1 MRPHRPLVRV
11 VAVALVVGTAALVT
25 GCSGASSGGGVVATG
40 QGPNGIEKKSAQ
52 EIAAAAQDA
61 AKGAT
66 AVHVKGTAGGTDLDV
81 RIGQEAAHAT
91 LSQSGQTIEVLRI
104 GTDHYMKGDTAFWTA
119 QGGPTAAAK
128 LADKWVK
135 IGATLAAQYES
146 FLTIST
152 FFSSLSSGDPLTK
165 GGQADVGGTKAVTV
179 TDTKDQSVLYVS
191 MVDKPL
197 PLKATS
203 PSSDGGSVTFSEW
216 NVPITDLVAPAQV
229 IDITA
234 QTGG

>member
-1 MRPHRPLVRV
+1 MRPHRALVGV
-11 VAVALVVGTAALVT
+11 VAVAVVVGTAALVS
-25 GCSGASSGGGVVATG
+25 GCSSASVGGSAVASGL
-40 QGPNGIEKKSAQ
+40 GPNGIEKKSAQ
-52 EIAAAAQDA
+52 EIVDAAQSA
-61 AKGAT
+61 AKSAT
-66 AVHVKGTAGGTDLDV
+66 AVHVKGTAGGTGLDV
-81 RIGQEAAHAT
+81 RIGSDAAHAT
-91 LSQSGQTIEVLRI
+91 LSQGGQTVEVLRI

-119 QGGPTAAAK
+119 QGGAAAATK

-152 FFSSLSSGDPLTK
+152 FFSDLSSGDPLTK
-165 GGQADVGGTKAVTV
+165 GGQSDVGGTKAVTV

-203 PSSDGGSVTFSEW
+203 PSSDGGSVTFSDW
-216 NVPITDLVAPAQV
+216 NVPIDDLVAPTQV